1 MLRRRQFKIK
11 SGVTTSASRL
21 SLRPMHRLRSRPCRA
36 TIESGIG
43 FASIA
48 NSFMKGRWF
57 PMRMCWIGCCLVLM
71 VDMAGAAEPVTDYLR
86 DVKPL
91 LERRCF
97 ACHGALKQE
106 SELRLD
112 TGAFIRRGGTDGP
125 AIEPGNPTASRLVE
139 RVSETDPS
147 RRMPPEGAPLTVQEV
162 DTLSAWIES
171 GARTPEDE
179 KPQDDP
185 ASHWAFRRPLRPAV
199 PSARSDWVRN
209 PIDAF
214 IVARQVTAGV
224 EPLAEADK
232 ATLLRRLT
240 FDLIG
245 LPPSGDEL
253 REFLADTSD
262 TAYERAVDRLL
273 ASPHYGERWGRHWM
287 DVWRYSDWYG
297 RRAVPDVMNS
307 YPHIWR
313 WRDWIVR
320 SLNDDKGYDR
330 MVVEML
336 AADEAAPGDDAN
348 VVATGFLVRNW
359 FKWNYENWMKDNVEH
374 TAKAFLGL
382 TMNCAHCHNHK
393 YDPITQEE
401 YFRFRAF
408 FEPLEL
414 RQDRVAALPDPGPF
428 KKYVYAQAY
437 GPIAAGLVRVFDE
450 KLDAQTFMYVK
461 GDARNR
467 MEGKPPVEPGVP
479 AVLHDADFSITPI
492 ELPPEAFYPGLAAPI
507 RDEETAKAAAELAAA
522 RQTLAKSL
530 ENVAAAESQ
539 LADLRTSARQPLT
552 AQNRPGPEALLQA
565 EKAQLDARLSY
576 RVDEQHVAQAAARER
591 ALFARLAADDA
602 RYRGMGDPPALAQ
615 AAFLAEKQ
623 AAWEDVQL
631 RLARAERGLV
641 AAERKAAADMAVR
654 PEADK
659 AQKELADA
667 RAAVDVAR
675 TALATSGETYSP
687 LSPVY
692 PARSTGRRLALAKS
706 IASPHNPLTA
716 RVAVNHIWLRHF
728 GRGLVEPP
736 ANFGRSGRPPSH
748 PELLDWLALELME
761 QGWQMKAI
769 HRLIVTSRTYRLR
782 SQLGDADHPNL
793 AVDRDNRHYWRANTR
808 RMEAE
813 VVRDSVLACAGQ
825 LDRTMGGQELD
836 AAQGLISR
844 RRSLYFAIHGEEK
857 MQFLELFDAPDVCD
871 CYERVSSVRPQQALA
886 LANSELPLTQSR
898 LLAEKLWL
906 ASTGVSDAVQRE
918 AAFVRSAFEELLS
931 RPPSDEE
938 LNACVDYLA
947 QQIRE
952 FALVKSPAAP
962 AATVPTP
969 SSDPAQRARETLIH
983 ALFNHNDFVTIR

>member
-1 MLRRRQFKIK
+1 
-11 SGVTTSASRL
+11 
-21 SLRPMHRLRSRPCRA
+21 
-36 TIESGIG
+36 
-43 FASIA
+43 
-48 NSFMKGRWF
+48 
-57 PMRMCWIGCCLVLM
+57 MRMCWIAYCLVLAA
-71 VDMAGAAEPVTDYLR
+71 DIAAAAEPATDYLR

-97 ACHGALKQE
+97 ACHGPLKQE

-139 RVSETDPS
+139 RVSATDPS
-147 RRMPPEGAPLTVQEV
+147 RRMPPEGAPLTAREIG
-162 DTLSAWIES
+162 TLAAWIES
-171 GARTPEDE
+171 GAKTPADE

-185 ASHWAFRRPLRPAV
+185 TTHWAFRRPLRPAV
-199 PSARSDWVRN
+199 PTARSDWVTN

-214 IVARQVTAGV
+214 IVARQVAAGV
-224 EPLAEADK
+224 GPLAEADK

-240 FDLIG
+240 LDLIG
-245 LPPSGDEL
+245 LPPTRDEL
-253 REFLADTSD
+253 RAFLADPSD

-273 ASPHYGERWGRHWM
+273 NSPQYGERWGRHWM

-307 YPHIWR
+307 YPHVWR

-330 MVVEML
+330 MIVEML
-336 AADEAAPGDDAN
+336 SADEAAPGDDAD

-393 YDPITQEE
+393 YDPIAQEE

-414 RQDRVAALPDPGPF
+414 RQDRVAGLADPGPF
-428 KKYVYAQAY
+428 KKYVYAQSY

-467 MEGKPPVEPGVP
+467 MEGKPPVEPGMP
-479 AVLHDADFSITPI
+479 AVLGDASFSITPI
-492 ELPPEAFYPGLAAPI
+492 DLPPEAFYPGLAAPI
-507 RDEETAKAAAELAAA
+507 REEERAKAAAELAAA
-522 RQTLAKSL
+522 RQTLAKSQ
-530 ENVAAAESQ
+530 ENVAAAERQ
-539 LADLRTSARQPLT
+539 LAELRTRAQQPLT
-552 AQNRPGPEALLQA
+552 ARNRPGPDALLQA
-565 EKAQLDARLSY
+565 EQAQLDARLSY
-576 RVDEQHVAQAAARER
+576 RVDEQHVAQAAARQW
-591 ALFARLAADDA
+591 ALSARLAADDA
-602 RYRGMGDPPALAQ
+602 RYRGLGDPQALAK

-623 AAWEDVQL
+623 AAWEEAQL
-631 RLARAERGLV
+631 RLARAERGLI
-641 AAERKAAADMAVR
+641 AAERKAAADPNA
-654 PEADK
+654 K
-659 AQKELADA
+659 AEVEKSQKELTDA
-667 RAAVDVAR
+667 RAAADAAR
-675 TALATSGETYSP
+675 AALATSGDAYTP

-692 PARSTGRRLALAKS
+692 PARSTGRRLALARS
-706 IASPHNPLTA
+706 IASPNNPLTA
-716 RVAVNHIWLRHF
+716 RVAVNHIWMRHF
-728 GRGLVEPP
+728 GRGLVETP

-748 PELLDWLALELME
+748 PELLDWLAVELME
-761 QGWQMKAI
+761 QGWRMKAV

-782 SQLGDADHPNL
+782 SQLGATDHPNL
-793 AVDRDNRHYWRANTR
+793 ALDRDNRLYWRANTR

-813 VVRDSVLACAGQ
+813 CVRDSILASAGE
-825 LDRTMGGQELD
+825 LDTTMGGHEID
-836 AAQGLISR
+836 ATQGLALR
-844 RRSLYFAIHGEEK
+844 RRSLYFAIHGEAK

-886 LANSELPLTQSR
+886 LANSELPLTCGR
-898 LLAEKLWL
+898 LLAEKLWR
-906 ASTGVSDAVQRE
+906 ASSDVSDAAQRE
-918 AAFVRSAFEELLS
+918 AEFVRGAFEELLS
-931 RPPSDEE
+931 RPPSDAE

-947 QQIRE
+947 QQTRE
-952 FALVKSPAAP
+952 LAVVRSPEAPTAAGP
-962 AATVPTP
+962 AP

-983 ALFNHNDFVTIR
+983 ALFNHNDFVTVR